1 MNLFNKNKNFAL
13 IPCYQEANIK
23 QLIIKYVKH
32 YSLKI
37 DRIGIDYLTNKF
49 GNDTLITKSE
59 IEKLALFADGKAI
72 SYEKLL
78 TAIGDNSNLNLN
90 ELIDSIGIVSQNR
103 INYLYEKIDN
113 LGLNY
118 IILLRTLSKH
128 MRILLIATSENI
140 KNAKEIKPLIHFS
153 RHEKINK
160 QLNNISKNKLYKYLV
175 EINNL
180 EVSCKLN
187 YGIHELLIKKF
198 LLNLSN
204 Y

>member
-1 MNLFNKNKNFAL
+1 MFENKTIVITGGTGSFGSTFCK
-13 IPCYQEANIK
+13 
-23 QLIIKYVKH
+23 
-32 YSLKI
+32 SS
-37 DRIGIDYLTNKF
+37 YL
-49 GNDTLITKSE
+49 
-59 IEKLALFADGKAI
+59 
-72 SYEKLL
+72 
-78 TAIGDNSNLNLN
+78 
-90 ELIDSIGIVSQNR
+90 
-103 INYLYEKIDN
+103 
-113 LGLNY
+113 
-118 IILLRTLSKH
+118 
-128 MRILLIATSENI
+128 

-160 QLNNISKNKLYKYLV
+160 QLNSISKNKLYKYLV